1 MALGQIWP
9 EHWGND
15 NRDID
20 FFDMKAD
27 LEALFKFKNNK
38 NSIAFAL
45 AEHPALTLGK
55 TARILNYDK
64 EIGWIGELH
73 PELQQ
78 SMDFKSSTMLFSLEI
93 ESLLFRKVSSFQAY
107 SKYPSVRRD
116 LALVLDEEVS
126 SEQITSSIRDI
137 SGNQLREIKIFDL
150 YRGKGIESNRKSL
163 ALGLILQDTSRTL
176 TDKDVD
182 EIIRSITS
190 HLERTFR
197 ATIRK

>member
-1 MALGQIWP
+1 
-9 EHWGND
+9 
-15 NRDID
+15 
-20 FFDMKAD
+20 
-27 LEALFKFKNNK
+27 
-38 NSIAFAL
+38 
-45 AEHPALTLGK
+45 
-55 TARILNYDK
+55 
-64 EIGWIGELH
+64 
-73 PELQQ
+73 
-78 SMDFKSSTMLFSLEI
+78 MLFSLEI
-93 ESLLFRKVSSFQAY
+93 ESLLFREVSSFQAY

-137 SGNQLREIKIFDL
+137 SGNQLREIKVFDL

-176 TDKDVD
+176 TVKDVD